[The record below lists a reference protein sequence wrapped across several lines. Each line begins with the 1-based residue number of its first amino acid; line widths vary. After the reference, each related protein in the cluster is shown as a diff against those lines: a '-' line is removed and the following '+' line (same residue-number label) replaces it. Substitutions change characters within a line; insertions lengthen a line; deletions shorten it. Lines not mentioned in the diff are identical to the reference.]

1 VYVMHPCLIHGSHAS
16 ESYMSRMFFALF
28 IDMSLLFVYPFSYL
42 FLYYLVFTVSL
53 LFLFGYIIYILFKSI
68 NVFVYLSIHLQYI
81 HVTCVLLIFRIYTY
95 SHLIVLP
102 HIQYL
107 QSYISQVVICTNMV
121 RLG

>member
-1 VYVMHPCLIHGSHAS
+1 MY
-16 ESYMSRMFFALF
+16 LF
-28 IDMSLLFVYPFSYL
+28 FVYPFSYL

-53 LFLFGYIIYILFKSI
+53 LFLFGYIICILFKSI

-81 HVTCVLLIFRIYTY
+81 HVTSVLLIFHIYTY
-95 SHLIVLP
+95 RHLIVLP

-107 QSYISQVVICTNMV
+107 QSYVSQVVICTNMV